1 MGMFNMILQPIQIFV
16 SLATF
21 TDGTLIGLGAQ
32 LLTLFSDNV
41 TMTMLIMVLET
52 IWVLVSLITSLNWAL
67 VWFINIG
74 LIGYKGKVL

>member
-1 MGMFNMILQPIQIFV
+1 MILQTIQILV
-16 SLATF
+16 SLAAF

-41 TMTMLIMVLET
+41 TMTMLIMVFQT

-67 VWFINIG
+67 VWFINI
-74 LIGYKGKVL
+74 